1 MSAIPD
7 DWRPILEVIVGLL
20 TAACVLPY
28 VRDIRRGETHPHRMS
43 WVVFAALSTAATVA
57 QFADQG
63 MTSAVFLT
71 GGAAVGFATVSLLSI
86 RHGVGGS
93 SPTDIAALVGLAFV
107 LAVWARTDDEVL
119 IVVLIIAIEIP
130 AIIATFVKSLRSPDS
145 ETRSTWL
152 IDGLAGALAIV
163 AAESM
168 SFHLIVYPAYHAL
181 ANLSIVAAI
190 TLGARRASV

>member
-1 MSAIPD
+1 MTAIPD
-7 DWRPILEVIVGLL
+7 DLRPILEVIVGLL
-20 TAACVLPY
+20 TAGCVLPY
-28 VRDIRRGETHPHRMS
+28 VRDILRGETQPHRMS
-43 WVVFAALSTAATVA
+43 WVTFAALSTAATVA

-71 GGAAVGFATVSLLSI
+71 GGAAVGFTSVSLLSI
-86 RHGVGGS
+86 HHGVGGR
-93 SPTDIAALVGLAFV
+93 SPTDIAALIGLAAV
-107 LAVWARTDDEVL
+107 LAVWASTDHEML
-119 IVVLIIAIEIP
+119 IVTLIIAIEIP
-130 AIIATFVKSLRSPDS
+130 AIVATLVKSLHKPGS

-168 SFHLIVYPAYHAL
+168 SFHLIVYPAYHTL

-190 TLGARRASV
+190 TFGTRRVLR